1 MTNPCIFATSKSH
14 PLAETMAQTRPMN
27 QLEASHQYAWRVFRI
42 SFIQEKPKQFPLVGD
57 CIALNGSSLYVCALV
72 L

>member
-1 MTNPCIFATSKSH
+1 
-14 PLAETMAQTRPMN
+14 MAQTRPMN